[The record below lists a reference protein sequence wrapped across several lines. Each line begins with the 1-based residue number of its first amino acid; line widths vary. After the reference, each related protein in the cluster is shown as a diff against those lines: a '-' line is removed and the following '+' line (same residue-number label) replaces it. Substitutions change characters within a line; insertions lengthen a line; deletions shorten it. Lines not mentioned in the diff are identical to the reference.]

1 VKPSLLARSKASAA
15 AAAILATIASREAH
29 ANGRFPAANQLVV
42 APEDPS
48 VLTLRTTFGIL
59 ASKDTATT
67 FDWICERAVGY
78 GGVEDPS
85 LAMTSRTTIV
95 AGTFEG
101 LVVSETAGCG
111 WSFIGGPLDKQVIVD
126 VVTRP
131 EAPQT
136 VLALTSTYLRPN
148 DAGTSTYAN
157 QIFRSTDGG
166 TTWAAFGAPIDATLV
181 AETVEVSK
189 SDPARLYVS
198 GVTGAGPTARGI
210 VLVSKDSGATWID
223 KTVPLDANLRER
235 APYVSAVDP
244 TNPDRI
250 YVRTSAEKTSR
261 LLVTDDAG
269 DTFREVRS
277 SEPMLGFA
285 LSADGSKVFVGGT
298 DGLFVATATDLAFT
312 KRSAIQVQCLTTVGE
327 VLYACSAESSG
338 FILGSSIDEGATFT
352 AKLHLHT
359 VRGPLACPA
368 GSTSA
373 QCAPDWPALQE
384 QLGGGATDA
393 SANGDAAS
401 DAGPTGNDLGGAGCG
416 CDLHGAGGA
425 GVYAGVCGL
434 VAAAIFA
441 ARRRRRL
448 LR

>member
-1 VKPSLLARSKASAA
+1 VKPSSLARLLPSLLA
-15 AAAILATIASREAH
+15 ILGTIAPRAAL

-48 VLTLRTTFGIL
+48 SLTLRTTFGIL
-59 ASKDTATT
+59 HSTDTATT

-85 LAMTSRTTIV
+85 LGMTSRTTIV

-101 LVVSETAGCG
+101 LTVSKAGGCD
-111 WSFIGGPLDKQVIVD
+111 WTFAGGGLAKQVIVD
-126 VVTRP
+126 VVVRP
-131 EAPQT
+131 DAPQT
-136 VLALTSTYLRPN
+136 VLALASTYLRPN
-148 DAGTSTYAN
+148 DAGTSTYGN
-157 QIFRSTDGG
+157 QLFRSLDGG
-166 TTWAAFGAPIDATLV
+166 TTWDAFGAPLDDTLV

-198 GVTGAGPTARGI
+198 GVTGAGASARGI
-210 VLVSKDSGATWID
+210 LLVSKDSGATWLEKVVPID
-223 KTVPLDANLRER
+223 LNLRER

-277 SEPMLGFA
+277 SVPMLGFA

-298 DGLFVATATDLAFT
+298 DGLFVASSTDLVFT
-312 KRSAIQVQCLTTVGE
+312 QRSPIQVQCLTIVGD

-338 FILGSSIDEGATFT
+338 FILGASNDEGATF
-352 AKLHLHT
+352 APKLHLHT
-359 VRGPLACPA
+359 VRGPIACPA
-368 GSTSA
+368 GSTSS
-373 QCAPDWPALQE
+373 QCALEWPALQE
-384 QLGGGATDA
+384 QLGGGLTDGSAIDA
-393 SANGDAAS
+393 SS
-401 DAGPTGNDLGGAGCG
+401 DAGPHGDPVTSGCS
-416 CDLHGAGGA
+416 CDLHGASRA
-425 GVYAGVCGL
+425 SAYAGACAL
-434 VAAAIFA
+434 VAAAILA
-441 ARRRRRL
+441 ARRRRPR
-448 LR
+448 